1 MGGDCSM
8 HSIGKMHTKFQLENL
23 NGRDH
28 LETGIEGRITQKMI
42 SEEEGV
48 HLRTGL
54 ISFII

>member
-1 MGGDCSM
+1 M